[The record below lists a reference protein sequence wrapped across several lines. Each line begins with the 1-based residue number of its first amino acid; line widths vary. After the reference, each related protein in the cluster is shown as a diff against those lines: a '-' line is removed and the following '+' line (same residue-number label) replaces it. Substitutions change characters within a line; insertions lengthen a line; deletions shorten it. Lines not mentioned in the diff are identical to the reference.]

1 MKKVI
6 FSVIIL
12 LFFGISSASAFDWET
27 KGIRVLESGGSDDE
41 NFILLEDSSSIQ
53 MRIRFRNELDEKW
66 AAAAADLFRNFK
78 SWNYMKMSRIEFF
91 VTNNTME
98 IIVIPFQYSY
108 KNTDFTPH
116 IPGGMVFIYDDY
128 LRYNFRVNKDN
139 FFLRI
144 NDRFINEE
152 ILSMR
157 IKEAIDDPVAYLTKR
172 DPEYFL
178 QKLTELEGEQQIL
191 KETQERLARSILY
204 FQNTGFLGFGN
215 TPVKNSV
222 IRKIIE
228 IKTADPSIKADA
240 IKAKL
245 SAEKIEASDKEI
257 KLVLNVFYNEF
268 D

>member
-1 MKKVI
+1 MKKIIFAVI
-6 FSVIIL
+6 FF
-12 LFFGISSASAFDWET
+12 LFFGLSGAFAFDWESR
-27 KGIRVLESGGSDDE
+27 GIKVIESGSSDEE
-41 NFILLEDSSSIQ
+41 NFILLEDSTAIQ
-53 MRIRFRNELDEKW
+53 LRIRYRDVLDEKW
-66 AAAAADLFRNFK
+66 AAAAADLLRNFK
-78 SWNYMKMSRIEFF
+78 TWNYMKMSRMEFF
-91 VTNNTME
+91 VTNNSME
-98 IIVIPFQYSY
+98 IIVIPSQYVY
-108 KNTDFTPH
+108 KNTDFMPH

-152 ILSMR
+152 IISMR
-157 IKEAIDDPVAYLTKR
+157 IKEAVDDPVAYLTKR

-178 QKLTELEGEQQIL
+178 QKLTELESQQQVL
-191 KETQERLARSILY
+191 KESFNRIARSVLY

-228 IKTADPSIKADA
+228 LKTADPSIKADG

-245 SAEKIEASDKEI
+245 SAEKIDASDKEI

>member
-1 MKKVI
+1 MKKII
-6 FSVIIL
+6 FAVIIFI
-12 LFFGISSASAFDWET
+12 FFGISGAFAFDWET
-27 KGIRVLESGGSDDE
+27 RGIRVIESGSSDDE
-41 NFILLEDSSSIQ
+41 NFLILEDSSSIQ
-53 MRIRFRNELDEKW
+53 LRIRYQNELDEKW
-66 AAAAADLFRNFK
+66 ANAAADLFRNFK
-78 SWNYMKMSRIEFF
+78 TWNYMKMSRVEFF
-91 VTNNTME
+91 VTNNSME
-98 IIVIPFQYSY
+98 IIVIPAQYTY
-108 KNTDFTPH
+108 KNVDFVPY

-128 LRYNFRVNKDN
+128 LRYNFMVNKDN

-157 IKEAIDDPVAYLTKR
+157 IKEAVDDPVAYLTKR

-178 QKLTELEGEQQIL
+178 QKLTELEAEQQLL
-191 KETQERLARSILY
+191 KENQNRLARSILY

-222 IRKIIE
+222 IKKIIE

-245 SAEKIEASDKEI
+245 AAEKIEASDKEI